1 MPGQKIITLLAAATE
16 IVCALGLQDELAGRS
31 HECDYPE
38 AIKALPVCTEVNL
51 NDELSS
57 REIDNQVKGILANA
71 LSVYSVKRHLIKELQ
86 PDIIITQDQCL
97 VCAVPLQQ
105 VEQELTEYLDKPAHI
120 ISLQPNTLDDILHD
134 ITRIANALGVQ
145 AAGEDLLER
154 LNERLDIIRHK
165 LKFLENKPTVAC
177 IEWIDPLMIAGNWV
191 PEMVQIAGG
200 IPVLTDAG
208 KHSPYV
214 NWESIIEANPD
225 VLILTPCGFSMDRT
239 LKEVNVLLEQPGFNN
254 LKAIKNNRFY
264 IADGNQY
271 FNRSGP
277 RIIDSV
283 EILAE
288 IIHPKQFI
296 FGYEGEGWMK
306 FEITS
311 P

>member
-16 IVCALGLQDELAGRS
+16 IVCALGLQDELVGRS

-38 AIKALPVCTEVNL
+38 TIKALPVCTEVNL
-51 NDELSS
+51 NDQLSS
-57 REIDNQVKGILANA
+57 REIDSQVKRILTDA
-71 LSVYSVKRHLIKELQ
+71 LSVYSVKRDLIKQLQ
-86 PDIIITQDQCL
+86 PDVIITQDQCQ

-105 VEQELTEYLDKPAHI
+105 VEQELTDYLHKPAHI
-120 ISLQPNTLDDILHD
+120 ISLQPHTLNDILND
-134 ITRIANALGVQ
+134 ISRVANALGAQ

-165 LKFLENKPTVAC
+165 LKFSENKPTVAC
-177 IEWIDPLMIAGNWV
+177 MEWLDPLMIAGNWV
-191 PEMVQIAGG
+191 PEMVEIAGG

-208 KHSPYV
+208 KHSPYIS
-214 NWESIIEANPD
+214 WESIAEADPD

-239 LKEVNVLLEQPGFNN
+239 LKELNVLLEHPGFNN
-254 LKAIKNNRFY
+254 LKAVKNNRFY

-296 FGYEGEGWMK
+296 FGYEGNGWMK
-306 FEITS
+306 FEIAS